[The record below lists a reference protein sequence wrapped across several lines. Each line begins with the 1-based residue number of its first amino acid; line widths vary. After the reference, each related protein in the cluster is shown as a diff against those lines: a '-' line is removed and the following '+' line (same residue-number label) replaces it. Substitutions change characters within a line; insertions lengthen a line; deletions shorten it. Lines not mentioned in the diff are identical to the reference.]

1 MAVNKNT
8 IEIGG
13 NLMFTEKVRVV
24 QFGCGKMAKVI
35 IKNLVSHGAEIV
47 GAIDTNPVV
56 IGQDI
61 GDFAELGYRTGI
73 KISNNAQEVFEN
85 CDADVAI
92 VTVFSYM
99 PEMEKIFETC
109 LVNNVNVITTCEEA
123 IYPWNTSPAVANR
136 LDRIAKDH
144 GVTITG
150 SGMQDIY
157 WINMPT
163 LMMAGMNKIKKIKG
177 AVSYNVEDYGLAL
190 AEAHG
195 VGYEITKFEK
205 EISQAQS
212 LPSYMWNAAEGI
224 CSKMNWTIQ
233 SVSQKSV
240 PFVLEE
246 MVYSETL
253 GRNIP
258 AGEAI
263 GMSAVTTFETHQGIE
278 IEVECIG
285 KVYRETDGDMCDWE
299 ITGEPDMVFS
309 LEKPDTVAHT
319 CATIVN
325 RIPSLIEAPAGLVTA
340 DQLAEL
346 SYLTYP
352 INLYV

>member
-1 MAVNKNT
+1 
-8 IEIGG
+8 
-13 NLMFTEKVRVV
+13 MFKEKVRVV
-24 QFGCGKMAKVI
+24 QYGCGKMSKTI
-35 IKNLVSHGAEIV
+35 IQFLVQHGAEVV
-47 GAIDTNPVV
+47 GAIDNNPAVV
-56 IGQDI
+56 GKDI
-61 GDFAELGYRTGI
+61 GEFAELGYQTGV
-73 KISNNAQEVFEN
+73 KISDNAEEVFAN

-109 LVNNVNVITTCEEA
+109 LMNKVNVITTCEEA
-123 IYPWNTSPAVANR
+123 IYSWNTSPAVTNR
-136 LDRIAKDH
+136 LDRLAKEN

-150 SGMQDIY
+150 SGMQDLY

-163 LMMAGMNKIKKIKG
+163 LMMAGMNQIKKVKG

-195 VGYEITKFEK
+195 AGYDMAKFET
-205 EISQAQS
+205 EIAQAES

-224 CSKMNWTIQ
+224 CAKMNWTIQ
-233 SVSQKSV
+233 AISQKSV

-246 MVYSETL
+246 DVYSETL
-253 GRNIP
+253 GRTIP
-258 AGEAI
+258 AGDAI
-263 GMSAVTTFETHQGIE
+263 GMSAVTTIQTYQGIE
-278 IEVECIG
+278 LEVECIG
-285 KVYRETDGDMCDWE
+285 KVYRENEGDMCDWE
-299 ITGEPDMVFS
+299 IMGEPNMVFS

-325 RIPSLIEAPAGLVTA
+325 RIPSLIHAPAGFVTA
-340 DQLAEL
+340 EKLETA

-352 INLYV
+352 IHLYV